1 MIGTGNWGHVVQ
13 AFRYRDHRLFNA
25 TLFPALISL
34 WGQRTGIGWLTWDL
48 THSPTW
54 LGIVAAADLLPGVL
68 LSPFAGVTADRA
80 VPLKMMRLTQGI
92 IMVHALILCVLT
104 YNGWINIWIL
114 LALSLVTG
122 FNQPY
127 ATAGRMVFYPT
138 LVPIE
143 ELGTAIAIN
152 STIFNTGRA
161 VGPALAGLM
170 IGPFGVAAVF
180 FLNFAAF
187 VAHLVNLFR
196 IRPIRVERHATR
208 RRGMLI
214 EVAEGL
220 RYTARHPGIGP
231 LLLLLV
237 VASMM
242 SRPLGEL
249 LPGFADEVFARGPQ
263 GLGWLLTATGVGGV
277 LGAIW
282 LTRRAPMKGLT
293 NVVLSTTMVMGLALT
308 AFAMTENFWM
318 ALGFLVIL
326 GFTLVVSGTGTQS
339 LMQTAVAGEFRGRVM
354 SLYIVV
360 FRGMP
365 AIGAIALGLLAEV
378 LGLGLAVAGAGLIC
392 VLAWAAALP
401 KRRTLQ
407 AALEASPKE

>member
-1 MIGTGNWGHVVQ
+1 MIRTGNWSHVVQ
-13 AFRYRDHRLFNA
+13 ALRYRDHRLFNA
-25 TLFPALISL
+25 TLFPAVISL
-34 WGQRTGIGWLTWDL
+34 WGQRTGIGWLTWEL

-54 LGIVAAADLLPGVL
+54 LGIVAAADLLPGIFIL
-68 LSPFAGVTADRA
+68 PFAGVTADRA

-104 YNGWINIWIL
+104 VNGWVNVWIL
-114 LALSLVTG
+114 FALSLVTG

-127 ATAGRMVFYPT
+127 AIAGRMVFFPT
-138 LVPIE
+138 LVPKE

-180 FLNFAAF
+180 FLNFVAF

-196 IRPIRVERHATR
+196 IRPVRVERQATQ
-208 RRGMLI
+208 RRGMLT

-249 LPGFADEVFARGPQ
+249 LPGFADQVFARGPQ
-263 GLGWLLTATGVGGV
+263 GLGWLLTAMGVGG
-277 LGAIW
+277 LFGAIW
-282 LTRRAPMKGLT
+282 LTRRAPVKGLT
-293 NVVLSTTMVMGLALT
+293 NVVLSTTLVMGLALP
-308 AFAMTENFWM
+308 AFALVENFSI
-318 ALGFLVIL
+318 ALVFLVIL
-326 GFTLVVSGTGTQS
+326 GFMLVVSGTGTQA
-339 LMQTAVAGEFRGRVM
+339 LMHTAVAGEFRGRVL
-354 SLYIVV
+354 SLYAVV
-360 FRGMP
+360 FRGVP
-365 AIGAIALGLLAEV
+365 AIGAIALGLVAEV
-378 LGLGLAVAGAGLIC
+378 VGLGPAVAGAGLIC

-401 KRRTLQ
+401 RRKALQ
-407 AALEASPKE
+407 VALEAPPKE

>member
-1 MIGTGNWGHVVQ
+1 MIRTGSWSHVVQ
-13 AFRYRDHRLFNA
+13 ALRHRDHRRFNA

-34 WGQRTGIGWLTWDL
+34 WGQRTGIGWLTWEL

-54 LGIVAAADLLPGVL
+54 LGIVAAADLLPGIF

-92 IMVHALILCVLT
+92 ILAHALMLAVLT
-104 YNGWINIWIL
+104 ANGWINVWIL
-114 LALSLVTG
+114 LALSLLTG
-122 FNQPY
+122 VHQPY
-127 ATAGRMVFYPT
+127 AIAARMVFFPH
-138 LVPIE
+138 LVPRD
-143 ELGTAIAIN
+143 ELGTAVTIN
-152 STIFNTGRA
+152 STIFNLGRA

-170 IGPFGVAAVF
+170 IGPLGVASVF

-187 VAHLVNLFR
+187 LAHWINLFR
-196 IRPIRVERHATR
+196 IRAVRVERHAAQ
-208 RRGMLI
+208 RRGMLA

-263 GLGWLLTATGVGGV
+263 GRGWRLTAMGVGGL

-282 LTRRAPMKGLT
+282 LTGRAPGKGLT
-293 NVVLSTTMVMGLALT
+293 NVVLSTTLVMGLALP
-308 AFAMTENFWM
+308 ALALVENFSM
-318 ALGFLVIL
+318 TLGFLVIL
-326 GFTLVVSGTGTQS
+326 GFMLVVSGTGTQA
-339 LMQTAVAGEFRGRVM
+339 LMQMAVASAFRGRVM
-354 SLYIVV
+354 SLYSVV

-365 AIGAIALGLLAEV
+365 AIGAIVLGLVAEV
-378 LGLGLAVAGAGLIC
+378 LGLGLAVAGAGVIC

-401 KRRTLQ
+401 RRGTLQ
-407 AALEASPKE
+407 AALEAPPED